1 MTMLTRNHHQGAIKI
16 RETAYEEDLPEKWA
30 ATSCAAIHS
39 SEIMRSIDGPS
50 FQQINTLLN

>member
-1 MTMLTRNHHQGAIKI
+1 MLTRNHHQGAIKI